1 MFKKGFS
8 NYMENPLKEFIQVQ
22 VLKSNVNL
30 IKRVDDTIIS
40 LVKSRYSNIDD
51 YKQKIMQ
58 GQGLPSYIRSLL
70 KENNYWNNNPVIGED
85 STKAAQTQSEPP
97 HSAAPIFYSPV
108 FADTVHSSQVDQ
120 TTESNVTLEQANE
133 LIANLS
139 LNDYANAVGANQR
152 EHQSPVF
159 FRKFFFFK

>member
-1 MFKKGFS
+1 
-8 NYMENPLKEFIQVQ
+8 MENPLKEFIQVK

-40 LVKSRYSNIDD
+40 LIKSRYSNIDD

-70 KENNYWNNNPVIGED
+70 KENNYWNNKPTIGED
-85 STKAAQTQSEPP
+85 STKIVQTQVEPTP
-97 HSAAPIFYSPV
+97 TNTFYSPV
-108 FADTVHSSQVDQ
+108 FADTVHNSQADQ
-120 TTESNVTLEQANE
+120 TSESNVTLEQANE

-139 LNDYANAVGANQR
+139 LNDYANTADANQKDK
-152 EHQSPVF
+152 QAPVF
-159 FRKFFFFK
+159 FR